1 MKKIDSIM
9 SHKVFE
15 IQKKRHMFEEIWQY
29 VPLHWLYCV
38 KHDLRH
44 KARLV
49 MGGHVTDAT
58 GYDKY
63 EATIKTENLRLQL
76 FLAARKRAEGLG
88 GDIGSTYL
96 CLYS

>member
-1 MKKIDSIM
+1 MKEIDIIM
-9 SHKVFE
+9 SYNVFE

-29 VPLHWLYCV
+29 APLHWVFCV

-49 MGGHVTDAT
+49 MGGHVTDST

-63 EATIKTENLRLQL
+63 VVTIKTE
-76 FLAARKRAEGLG
+76 
-88 GDIGSTYL
+88 YL
-96 CLYS
+96 